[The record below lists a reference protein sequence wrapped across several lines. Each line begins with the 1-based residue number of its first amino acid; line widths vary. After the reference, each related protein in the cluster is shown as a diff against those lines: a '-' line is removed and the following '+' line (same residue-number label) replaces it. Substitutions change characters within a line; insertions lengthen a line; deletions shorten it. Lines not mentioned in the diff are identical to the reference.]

1 MQQFF
6 ATNQPYLLPAFGPIL
21 VAQGLADTTVEPSI
35 TTQAVRQMRSE
46 GDIVEY
52 KTYPGL
58 DHDPLVYGSFRD
70 QINWIHARFVG
81 QPAPNNC
88 P

>member
-1 MQQFF
+1 MC
-6 ATNQPYLLPAFGPIL
+6 
-21 VAQGLADTTVEPSI
+21 
-35 TTQAVRQMRSE
+35 SE

-81 QPAPNNC
+81 QPAQNNC